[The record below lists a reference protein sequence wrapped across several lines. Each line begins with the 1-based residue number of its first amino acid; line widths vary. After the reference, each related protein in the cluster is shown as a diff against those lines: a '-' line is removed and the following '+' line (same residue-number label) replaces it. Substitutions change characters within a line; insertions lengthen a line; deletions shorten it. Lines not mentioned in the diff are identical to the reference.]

1 MKFLVLLFSLALL
14 FSCSGQTSHKETKPL
29 GEVVMIKGTAV
40 NTKLS
45 AAVKSASMLVY
56 CIEIPEWPGDISGR
70 TVTVSGQLEKSD
82 QFKARTG
89 PSGELSAG
97 TAGGD
102 YLLRSGSWK
111 GE

>member
-1 MKFLVLLFSLALL
+1 MKFMALFFPLALL
-14 FSCSGQTSHKETKPL
+14 TSCSGQTSHEETKPP
-29 GEVVMIKGTAV
+29 GEVVMIQGTAV

-56 CIEIPEWPGDISGR
+56 CIEIPEWPEDVVGRVVSASGR
-70 TVTVSGQLEKSD
+70 LEKSD

-89 PSGELSAG
+89 PGGDRSAG

-102 YLLRSGSWK
+102 YLLRAVSWRV
-111 GE
+111 E